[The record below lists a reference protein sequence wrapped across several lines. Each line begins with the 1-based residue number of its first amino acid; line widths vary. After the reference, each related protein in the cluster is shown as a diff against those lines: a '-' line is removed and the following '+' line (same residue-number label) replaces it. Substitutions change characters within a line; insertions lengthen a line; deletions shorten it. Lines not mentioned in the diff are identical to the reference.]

1 MGEYRPIVLED
12 DGTLRQLPI
21 GSTVNQPIYTWEVAN
36 ESARLSLSVDSE
48 DIGKIAWQISDN
60 SFWILTSTLPT
71 WSSLS
76 GGSTTST
83 PTGSGGII
91 DGGLRIETSSIIDGG
106 SRI

>member
-21 GSTVNQPIYTWEVAN
+21 GSTVNQPVYTWEVAN
-36 ESARLSLSVDSE
+36 RPDRLSLSVGSE
-48 DIGKIAWQISDN
+48 DIGKIAWQINDN
-60 SFWILTSTLPT
+60 SFWILTSTLPE

-76 GGSTTST
+76 GGNTTV
-83 PTGSGGII
+83 GSGGLI

-106 SRI
+106 NRV